1 MILQNEIIRRSPM
14 HNALHTPLCDKLGIE
29 YPIFLAGM
37 GGVSRAHLVAA
48 VSNAGGLGIMGAA
61 TLEPE
66 TLREEIRL
74 TKELTDKPF
83 AVDLLAP
90 DPGMIRPHMQVIFE
104 EGVKI
109 FVAGLAVP
117 AEFIAEMHERDM
129 IVGVMCGRVRHAEK
143 SVAAGADFVAAQGTE
158 AGGHTG
164 EIGALALIPQ
174 VVDKVNVPVIAAG
187 GMADGRGLVA
197 SLALGAEGAIFG
209 TRFIATPEA
218 QAAPGYRDAILRSSE
233 ADTMRTR
240 AYTGKTARTIK
251 TEYAEEWET
260 RPGEI
265 QAFPM
270 QAVTSVQNQVMD
282 YPGLTESFDAKRT
295 FMPAGQGAGLIN
307 EIKPAADVVH
317 DIIREAEAVIEKR
330 FVEPSRQPRS
340 PA

>member
-1 MILQNEIIRRSPM
+1 M
-14 HNALHTPLCDKLGIE
+14 HNPLHTPICDKLGIE

-37 GGVSRAHLVAA
+37 GGVSLSKLVAA
-48 VSNAGGLGIMGAA
+48 VSNAGGLGLMGAA

-66 TLREEIRL
+66 TLRQEIRQ
-74 TKELTDKPF
+74 TRELTDKPF

-90 DPGMIRPHMQVIFE
+90 DPAMIRPHMQVVFE

-117 AEFIAEMHERDM
+117 EEFIKEMHERDM
-129 IVGVMCGRVRHAEK
+129 LVMVMCGRVRHAQK
-143 SVAAGADFVAAQGTE
+143 SVAAGADIVAAQGTE

-174 VVDKVNVPVIAAG
+174 VVDAVSVPVIAAG

-218 QAAPGYRDAILRSSE
+218 QAAPGYRDAIVRATE

-251 TEYAEEWET
+251 TPYAEEWET
-260 RPGEI
+260 RADEI
-265 QAFPM
+265 QPFPM
-270 QAVTSVQNQVMD
+270 QAAISVQNQVMD
-282 YPGLTESFDAKRT
+282 YPGVTESFDATRT
-295 FMPAGQGAGLIN
+295 FMPAGQGAGMIR
-307 EIKPAADVVH
+307 EIKPAADVFR
-317 DIIREAEAVIEKR
+317 DIVREAEAVIEKR
-330 FVEPSRQPRS
+330 FVKPSLEAQKS
-340 PA
+340 